1 MPWVVAS
8 PDPFTVDRLTREARV
23 LPVVARLLAAR
34 GITGGEDAH
43 RFLNPSLDQL
53 NSPFRMTGMKTAL
66 ERLRAAIARQE
77 QVLIYGDY
85 DVDGTTAV
93 VILKTAI
100 ELCGGRATYHV
111 PHRIR
116 DGYGMKDD
124 VIEQAA
130 AEGVRLI
137 ISVDT
142 GIRAF
147 AAAEA
152 ARRVGVDLIVTDHHL
167 PPGEGLP
174 ASLAVLNPN
183 QPGCD
188 YPCKDLCGAGVAFK
202 LAQALLEENGRAR
215 LVPSFL
221 KMAAIATIADA
232 VPLTGENRVI
242 AALGLDGLRNPVNAG
257 LRALIEAAQL
267 KPGEAIDS
275 TDVAF
280 RLAPRLNAAGRMDV
294 AQCVIELFCE
304 KDAARSREIAER
316 LNQLNADRQY
326 EEARIMAAIEERL
339 KSETAV
345 RDAYCM
351 VIDGPGWHRGVIGI
365 CATRVVERYG
375 RPALVLAVEG
385 DEAHGSGRSIKP
397 FHLLEAIESCAGLFT
412 RFGGHAHAVGFS
424 LPAARVPE
432 LRAAVDAVARA
443 RLTPTDFVPRI
454 EVDSELRLDEITPAL
469 YQELQRL
476 EPYGMDNPEPVFG
489 ARGVRVLGP
498 PRMLKDKHLKL
509 RLGHNGDGGRM
520 TTGMDALAWR
530 VADRVQENPVL
541 QGDVLDVVFRIEMND
556 HPEFG
561 GLQLIMRAFERTQ
574 AAGV

>member
-1 MPWVVAS
+1 VSA
-8 PDPFTVDRLTREARV
+8 
-23 LPVVARLLAAR
+23 VVARLLAAR
-34 GITGGEDAH
+34 GIAGAEEAH

-152 ARRVGVDLIVTDHHL
+152 ARSVGVDLIVTDHHL
-167 PPGEGLP
+167 PQGEGLP
-174 ASLAVLNPN
+174 AALAVLNPN
-183 QPGCD
+183 QPDCN

-232 VPLTGENRVI
+232 VPLTSENRVI
-242 AALGLDGLRNPVNAG
+242 AALGLDGLRKPVNVG
-257 LRALIEAAQL
+257 LRALLDVAQL
-267 KPGEAIDS
+267 QPGEPIDS
-275 TDVAF
+275 ADVAF

-304 KDAARSREIAER
+304 KDPAKSRDIAVR

-326 EEARIMAAIEERL
+326 EESRIMAAIEERL
-339 KSETAV
+339 ASEPAL

-351 VIDGPGWHRGVIGI
+351 VIDGAGWHRGVIGI

-397 FHLLEAIESCAGLFT
+397 FHLLEAIESCTHLFT

-432 LRAAVDAVARA
+432 LRSTVDAFARA
-443 RLTPTDFVPRI
+443 RLTPTDFVPTI
-454 EVDSELRLDEITPAL
+454 EVDSVLRLDEITPAL
-469 YQELQRL
+469 YRELRRL
-476 EPYGMDNPEPVFG
+476 APYGMDNPEPLFG

-509 RLGHNGDGGRM
+509 RLGHNGDGGRI
-520 TTGMDALAWR
+520 TAAMDALAWR
-530 VADRVQENPVL
+530 VAERVQEDPVL
-541 QGDVLDVVFRIEMND
+541 AGDVLDVVFRIEMND

-561 GLQLIMRAFERTQ
+561 GLQLVMREFERAK
-574 AAGV
+574 AAGA

>member
-1 MPWVVAS
+1 MSWVVAS
-8 PDPFTVDRLTREARV
+8 PDPLTVDRLTREAGV
-23 LPVVARLLAAR
+23 SAVVARLLVAR
-34 GITGGEDAH
+34 GIASGEDAH
-43 RFLNPSLDQL
+43 RFLNPSLGQL
-53 NSPFRMTGMKTAL
+53 NSPFRMAGMKTAL

-130 AEGVRLI
+130 QEGVRLI

-152 ARRVGVDLIVTDHHL
+152 ARRVGVDLLVTDHHL
-167 PPGEGLP
+167 PQGAGLP
-174 ASLAVLNPN
+174 AALAVLNPN

-242 AALGLDGLRNPVNAG
+242 AALGLDGLRSPVNAG
-257 LRALIEAAQL
+257 LRALIEVAQL
-267 KPGEAIDS
+267 KPGAAIDAS
-275 TDVAF
+275 DVAF

-294 AQCVIELFCE
+294 AQCVIQLFCE
-304 KDAARSREIAER
+304 KDATKSKEIAAR

-326 EEARIMAAIEERL
+326 EEGRIMAEIEERL
-339 KSETAV
+339 TADPAL
-345 RDAYCM
+345 RGSYCM
-351 VIDGPGWHRGVIGI
+351 VIDGAGWHRGVIGI

-375 RPALVLAVEG
+375 RPALVLAIEG
-385 DEAHGSGRSIKP
+385 DEAHGSGRSIRP
-397 FHLLEAIESCAGLFT
+397 FHLLDAIESCAGLFT

-432 LRAAVDAVARA
+432 LRTAVDAFARA
-443 RLTPTDFVPRI
+443 RLTPADFVPTI
-454 EVDSELRLDEITPAL
+454 EVDSELRLDQITPAL
-469 YQELQRL
+469 YRELQRL

-509 RLGHNGDGGRM
+509 RLSHNGDGGRI
-520 TTGMDALAWR
+520 TAAIDALAWR
-530 VADRVQENPVL
+530 VAERVHENPVL
-541 QGDVLDVVFRIEMND
+541 AGDLLDVVFRIEMNE

-561 GLQLIMRAFERTQ
+561 GLQLVMREFDR
-574 AAGV
+574 AAAAKA